1 MCELIPI
8 PNEFDDTNDFWPHPV
23 YDIGCLNYSGYLQI
37 GVINHGIKKNY
48 GKHRFIFECLH
59 GKIND
64 VKLVVDHINNIK
76 IDNRLEN
83 LQLITESQNM
93 KKEHRKG
100 ENLPSIRVQAINI
113 NSEES
118 FDYDSISKCGKGL
131 DINPASIRFV
141 LNGIQKTATSKL
153 DKNKYYFKKIR
164 IMNAIKHFDIASQ
177 SLFVFSLYIHLFC
190 VWQLFVG

>member
-1 MCELIPI
+1 MSKK
-8 PNEFDDTNDFWPHPV
+8 
-23 YDIGCLNYSGYLQI
+23 GGYLQI
-37 GVINHGIKKNY
+37 GVRDVGIRISY
-48 GKHRFIFECLH
+48 FKHRFIFECFH

-83 LQLITESQNM
+83 LQCITQSQNI

-100 ENLPSIRVQAINI
+100 KNLPPIKIRATNI

-118 FDYDSISKCGKGL
+118 FDYDSISKCSKGL
-131 DINPASIRFV
+131 DINDASIRHV

-153 DKNKYYFKKIR
+153 DKNKYYFKK
-164 IMNAIKHFDIASQ
+164 
-177 SLFVFSLYIHLFC
+177 LE
-190 VWQLFVG
+190 